1 MPKKLVWQLHH
12 LTYEPERVVVCT
24 RPEHWHITKLNRFSS
39 LSKGCKEAIQYI
51 LDTKPIRE
59 KE

>member
-1 MPKKLVWQLHH
+1 MPKKLVWQNHH
-12 LTYEPERVVVCT
+12 VSYDPEILKVVT
-24 RPEHWHITKLNRFSS
+24 RPEHYHIMRLNRFGS